1 MKIIAIMEGR
11 KYLVEVEYSEL
22 RELNSE
28 IQVEVGAEYEILKA
42 AQTLSSLRSIS
53 RNKMKFIKKQI
64 DELQTSYNQIS
75 DSYDEMM
82 LLDTIKNSE
91 EKDG

>member
-11 KYLVEVEYSEL
+11 KYLLEVEYGEL

-75 DSYDEMM
+75 NSYDEMM

>member
-11 KYLVEVEYSEL
+11 KYLLEVEYGEL